1 MKKFAVIGLG
11 NFGMNI
17 ARSLVENNCEVLGI
31 DIDKNTVEKGKDFLT
46 YAITA
51 NPASKAILQSVGIT
65 EYDAVI
71 LSIGQ
76 EMVSSILISLYLKEI
91 GVKKI
96 IARAISDDHEKI
108 LMKLGVDTVIF
119 PEKDMAVRIGKALS
133 MKNAVDYLPLTE
145 EYAIIEVTP
154 PASFIGKNLREL
166 NIGARYRCQIL
177 GIKNISDELA
187 SDDSPQQT
195 IIAPAADEVIKDGN
209 ILIVLG
215 KTTAIERMERL
226 G

>member
-11 NFGMNI
+11 NFGLNI

-31 DIDKNTVEKGKDFLT
+31 DIDRNTVEKAKGFLT
-46 YAITA
+46 HAITG
-51 NPASKAILQSVGIT
+51 NPASRTVLDSVGIN

-76 EMVSSILISLYLKEI
+76 EMVSSILIALYLKET
-91 GVKKI
+91 GAKKI

-108 LMKLGVDTVIF
+108 LGKLGVDTVIF
-119 PEKDMAVRIGKALS
+119 PEKDMAARIGKMLS
-133 MKNAVDYLPLTE
+133 MNNAVDYLPLTE
-145 EYAIIEVTP
+145 EYSIMEVVP
-154 PASFIGKNLREL
+154 PPSFIGKNLREL
-166 NIGARYRCQIL
+166 SIGSRYRCQIL
-177 GIKNISDELA
+177 GIKNIPDNQVTE
-187 SDDSPQQT
+187 DNPQKT
-195 IIAPAADEVIKDGN
+195 IIAPSADEIIMEGN

-215 KTTAIERMERL
+215 KTKSIERMERL

>member
-1 MKKFAVIGLG
+1 MKKFVVIGLG

-31 DIDKNTVEKGKDFLT
+31 DIDKDTVERSKGFLT
-46 YAITA
+46 HAIIG
-51 NPASKAILQSVGIT
+51 NPSNKAILDSIGVP

-76 EMVSSILISLYLKEI
+76 EMVSSILISLYLKELNA
-91 GVKKI
+91 KRI

-108 LMKLGVDTVIF
+108 LKKLGVDTVIF
-119 PEKDMAVRIGKALS
+119 PEKEMAIRIGKTVS
-133 MKNAVDYLPLTE
+133 MKNALDYLPLTD
-145 EYAIIEVTP
+145 EYSIMEITP
-154 PASFIGKNLREL
+154 PASFIDKNLREL

-177 GIKNISDELA
+177 GIKQPVENSRIRDEYK
-187 SDDSPQQT
+187 T
-195 IIAPAADEVIKDGN
+195 IIAPAADEIIRKGN
-209 ILIVLG
+209 ILIVVG

-226 G
+226 D

>member
-11 NFGMNI
+11 NFGLNI
-17 ARSLVENNCEVLGI
+17 AKSLVENNCEVLGI
-31 DIDKNTVEKGKDFLT
+31 DIDRNTVEKAKGFLT
-46 YAITA
+46 HAIIG
-51 NPASKAILQSVGIT
+51 NPASRTVLDSVGIS

-76 EMVSSILISLYLKEI
+76 EMVSSILIALYLKEI
-91 GVKKI
+91 GAKKI

-108 LMKLGVDTVIF
+108 LIKLGVDTVIF
-119 PEKDMAVRIGKALS
+119 PEKNMAARIGKTLS
-133 MKNAVDYLPLTE
+133 MDNAVDYLPLTE
-145 EYAIIEVTP
+145 EYSIMEVVP
-154 PASFIGKNLREL
+154 PAGFIGKNLREL

-177 GIKNISDELA
+177 GIKNIPDAQVTE
-187 SDDSPQQT
+187 DNPQKT
-195 IIAPAADEVIKDGN
+195 IIAPSADEIILEGN

-215 KTTAIERMERL
+215 KTKAIERMERS

>member
-11 NFGMNI
+11 NFGLNI
-17 ARSLVENNCEVLGI
+17 AKSLVENNCEVLGI
-31 DIDKNTVEKGKDFLT
+31 DTDRNTVEKAKGFLT
-46 YAITA
+46 HAITG
-51 NPASKAILQSVGIT
+51 NPASRTVLDSVGIN

-76 EMVSSILISLYLKEI
+76 EMVSSILIALYLKET
-91 GVKKI
+91 GAKKI

-108 LMKLGVDTVIF
+108 LAKLGVDTVIF
-119 PEKDMAVRIGKALS
+119 PEKDMAARIGKMLS
-133 MKNAVDYLPLTE
+133 MNNAVDYLPLTE
-145 EYAIIEVTP
+145 EYSIMEVVP

-166 NIGARYRCQIL
+166 SIGARYRCQIL
-177 GIKNISDELA
+177 GIKNIP
-187 SDDSPQQT
+187 DDQVTEDNPQKT
-195 IIAPAADEVIKDGN
+195 IIAPSADETILQGN

-215 KTTAIERMERL
+215 KTKSIERMERL

>member
-11 NFGMNI
+11 NFGLNI
-17 ARSLVENNCEVLGI
+17 ARSLIENNCEVLGI
-31 DIDKNTVEKGKDFLT
+31 DIDRSTVDKAKGFLT
-46 YAITA
+46 HAITG
-51 NPASKAILQSVGIT
+51 NPASKAVLDSIGVN

-76 EMVSSILISLYLKEI
+76 EMVSSILIALYLKEA

-108 LMKLGVDTVIF
+108 LKKLGVDNVIF
-119 PEKDMAVRIGKALS
+119 PEKDMAVRIGKMIS
-133 MKNAVDYLPLTE
+133 MDNAVDYLPLTE
-145 EYAIIEVTP
+145 EYSIIEIVP
-154 PASFIGKNLREL
+154 PPSFIGKSIREL
-166 NIGARYRCQIL
+166 SIGARYRCQIL
-177 GIKNISDELA
+177 GIKSIA
-187 SDDSPQQT
+187 DDVATEENPQKT
-195 IIAPAADEVIKDGN
+195 IIAPSADDIITEGN

-215 KTTAIERMERL
+215 KTKSIERMERL